1 MCWLLAGHYLILA
14 YRCQG
19 MPSHLGSRKLSR
31 DNARIT
37 SYPMFIS
44 TFTAVLVHHSAAPAS
59 RGPLHVATL
68 QLFLT
73 MLLYLLCCV
82 SIPSNEERCKCQMR
96 MAHSFTPATAGA
108 KICLQSSRLQTSSP
122 LLRALVRVVLTF
134 HLLAGCRPSLFPGER
149 PGSLS
154 KALLL
159 GLRNRR
165 RRRKQRNVYQALDTA
180 RWQDDVRRAPRAN
193 GCRVRRPSEDR
204 GPQTKPGATSLSVL
218 GLLK

>member
-1 MCWLLAGHYLILA
+1 
-14 YRCQG
+14 

-31 DNARIT
+31 ENARIT

-44 TFTAVLVHHSAAPAS
+44 TCTALLVHHSAAPAS
-59 RGPLHVATL
+59 RDTLHVATL

-73 MLLYLLCCV
+73 LLLYLLCCV
-82 SIPSNEERCKCQMR
+82 SIPSSEERCKCQLR
-96 MAHSFTPATAGA
+96 VVCSFTPATAGA
-108 KICLQSSRLQTSSP
+108 KSCLQSSRLQNSSP
-122 LLRALVRVVLTF
+122 LLLAFARVVLTF
-134 HLLAGCRPSLFPGER
+134 HLLAGFLPSLFPGER

-165 RRRKQRNVYQALDTA
+165 RRRKQRNIHQALDTS